1 MSKTGKIFDI
11 LFGPYIHDLVHYTT
25 IFSQTIILFFAG
37 FIYGDAPVDL
47 KFTYDIP
54 SAVYEYEAGDIIQIH
69 TVAEN
74 VGRPFK
80 MEVHSERVLMVSIY
94 KIENDVKVYAYG
106 FTSDEFHTDE
116 YSSGYFV
123 EKGETFEK
131 DFYFKVRED
140 APKGVYTIE
149 ISSDFGDEEIFEDVI
164 TIK

>member
-1 MSKTGKIFDI
+1 MSKTGKIFDV
-11 LFGPYIHDLVHYTT
+11 LFGPYHSDLVHYIT

-47 KFTYDIP
+47 KFTCDIP

-69 TVAEN
+69 AVAEN

-80 MEVHSERVLMVSIY
+80 MDVHSERVLLVSIY
-94 KIENDVKVYAYG
+94 KIENDVKVYANVS
-106 FTSDEFHTDE
+106 TDTEHTDE
-116 YSSGYFV
+116 YSTGYFV

>member
-1 MSKTGKIFDI
+1 MSKTGKIFDS
-11 LFGPYIHDLVHYTT
+11 LFRPYVYDLVHYIT

-37 FIYGDAPVDL
+37 FIYGDAPIDL
-47 KFTYDIP
+47 NFTYDIP
-54 SAVYEYEAGDIIQIH
+54 SAVYEYEAGDIIKIH
-69 TVAEN
+69 AVAEN

-80 MEVHSERVLMVSIY
+80 MDVHSERVLMVSIY
-94 KIENDVKVYAYG
+94 KIEDDVKVYANVS
-106 FTSDEFHTDE
+106 TDNEHTDE

-149 ISSDFGDEEIFEDVI
+149 ISSDFGDKEIFENAI

>member
-1 MSKTGKIFDI
+1 MSKTGKIFDS
-11 LFGPYIHDLVHYTT
+11 LFRPYVYDLVHYIT

-37 FIYGDAPVDL
+37 FIYGDAPIDL
-47 KFTYDIP
+47 QFTYDIP
-54 SAVYEYEAGDIIQIH
+54 SAVYEYEAGDIIKIH
-69 TVAEN
+69 AVTEN

-80 MEVHSERVLMVSIY
+80 MDVHSERVLMVSIY
-94 KIENDVKVYAYG
+94 KIENDVKVYANAS
-106 FTSDEFHTDE
+106 TDTEHTDE
-116 YSSGYFV
+116 YSTGYFV

>member
-1 MSKTGKIFDI
+1 MSKTGKIFDS
-11 LFGPYIHDLVHYTT
+11 LFRPYVYDLVHYIT

-47 KFTYDIP
+47 KFTCDIP

-69 TVAEN
+69 AVAEN

-80 MEVHSERVLMVSIY
+80 MDVHSERVLLVSIY
-94 KIENDVKVYAYG
+94 KIENDVKVYANVS
-106 FTSDEFHTDE
+106 TDTEHTDE
-116 YSSGYFV
+116 YSTGYFV

>member
-11 LFGPYIHDLVHYTT
+11 LFGSYIQDLIWYITL
-25 IFSQTIILFFAG
+25 FSQTIILFFAG
-37 FIYGDAPVDL
+37 FIYGDAPIDL

-54 SAVYEYEAGDIIQIH
+54 SAVYEYEASDIIQIH
-69 TVAEN
+69 AATEN

-80 MEVHSERVLMVSIY
+80 MEIHSESVLKVSIY
-94 KIENDVKVYAYG
+94 KTEDGVKQYPYA
-106 FTSDEFHTDE
+106 FTSGDIGTDE
-116 YSSGYFV
+116 YSTGYFV

-131 DFYFKVRED
+131 DCYFKVRED

>member
-1 MSKTGKIFDI
+1 MSETGKIFDS
-11 LFGPYIHDLVHYTT
+11 LFRPYVYDLVHYIT

-37 FIYGDAPVDL
+37 FIYGDAPIDL
-47 KFTYDIP
+47 QFTYDIP
-54 SAVYEYEAGDIIQIH
+54 SAVYEYEAGDIIKIH
-69 TVAEN
+69 AVTEN

-80 MEVHSERVLMVSIY
+80 MDVHSERVLMVSIY
-94 KIENDVKVYAYG
+94 KIENDVKVYANAS
-106 FTSDEFHTDE
+106 TDTEHTDE
-116 YSSGYFV
+116 YSTGYFV

>member
-1 MSKTGKIFDI
+1 MSETGKIFDS
-11 LFGPYIHDLVHYTT
+11 LFRPYVYDLVHYIT

-37 FIYGDAPVDL
+37 FIYGDAPIDL
-47 KFTYDIP
+47 QFTYDIP
-54 SAVYEYEAGDIIQIH
+54 SAVYEYEAGDIIKIH
-69 TVAEN
+69 AVTEN

-80 MEVHSERVLMVSIY
+80 MDVHSERVLLVSIY
-94 KIENDVKVYAYG
+94 KIENDVKVYANAS
-106 FTSDEFHTDE
+106 TDTEHTDE
-116 YSSGYFV
+116 YSTGYFV